1 MTGFLNTSFFSIL
14 IQNCNYVAKKL
25 IADNLCISLSCWVDD
40 KMIDHVGN
48 CILSHLLKI
57 WKIINQLHAL
67 IFTLQAYKVISV
79 IDLILS
85 GNLNIG
91 EL

>member
-14 IQNCNYVAKKL
+14 IQNCNYVAKIL

>member
-14 IQNCNYVAKKL
+14 IQNCNYVVKKL

-40 KMIDHVGN
+40 KMIDHIED
-48 CILSHLLKI
+48 CMLSHLLKIWKI

-67 IFTLQAYKVISV
+67 IFTLQA
-79 IDLILS
+79 LIFRS
-85 GNLNIG
+85 
-91 EL
+91 

>member
-1 MTGFLNTSFFSIL
+1 MTGFLNTSFFPIL

-48 CILSHLLKI
+48 CILSLLLKI